1 MGASFS
7 KLAMR
12 SRVILPTEGAATGRA
27 IRRPQFTLRQTMIA
41 VAVVALVLTSL
52 DQILFLIV
60 AMGDAVL
67 LGFALYKFARLHFR
81 IRMAVEVA
89 TALALLALWVWYSR
103 PPFYVAEAN
112 RAEWMAQSCSA
123 LAEAT
128 DHAGAKMFFREHAKW
143 YDHQASRLRLQ
154 ALWYGLIR
162 AELKRPVEPLS
173 TQELVRELGILEAMD
188 RSMKPDARAVERL
201 WREWSGQWNGE
212 EDVLEIR

>member
-12 SRVILPTEGAATGRA
+12 SHVILPTEGAATGRA
-27 IRRPQFTLRQTMIA
+27 IRRPQFTLRQMMIA
-41 VAVVALVLTSL
+41 VAAIALVLTSH

-60 AMGDAVL
+60 AIGDAVL
-67 LGFALYKFARLHFR
+67 LGFALYTFARLHLR
-81 IRMAVEVA
+81 IRLTVEIA

-112 RAEWMAQSCSA
+112 QAEWMARLYSA
-123 LAEAT
+123 MAEAT
-128 DHAGAKMFFREHAKW
+128 DQPRAKTLFHDHATW

-162 AELKRPVEPLS
+162 AELKRPVEPVS
-173 TQELVRELGILEAMD
+173 NEELVRELGILEAMD
-188 RSMKPDARAVERL
+188 RSVKPGARAVERL
-201 WREWSGQWNGE
+201 RREWS
-212 EDVLEIR
+212 RP